1 MAGFLEFKWIYVLQ
15 MDLSNLSKFNLSNM
29 DIDLIKFLWI
39 YIIGLD

>member
-15 MDLSNLSKFNLSNM
+15 MDLSNLSKFNFPDT